1 MVNIKAAGCVRK
13 SVSEVARRRTQM
25 RTKMLGLAAIA
36 TLAVPAMTLPTA
48 ASAQPVAR
56 YLENP
61 CGPAQKNARITG
73 GAIGA
78 VGGAALGRSLAAR
91 NARTEGTLLGALVG
105 AAVGQEVG
113 RRTGCRN
120 AGYQQGYGYAPAYS
134 PGYRTAA
141 RPPCKPVAGNRYVCL
156 QPDGRW
162 R

>member
-1 MVNIKAAGCVRK
+1 
-13 SVSEVARRRTQM
+13 M

-36 TLAVPAMTLPTA
+36 TVALPVLSVTA
-48 ASAQPVAR
+48 LPSSASAQPVAR
-56 YLENP
+56 YMENP

-78 VGGAALGRSLAAR
+78 VGGAALGRSVAAR
-91 NARTEGTLLGALVG
+91 NARTEGTLLGAVVG

-113 RRTGCRN
+113 RRTGCRST
-120 AGYQQGYGYAPAYS
+120 GYAPAYAPAYS
-134 PGYRTAA
+134 QGYSQQASG
-141 RPPCKPVAGNRYVCL
+141 RPPCKAVAGNRYVCL